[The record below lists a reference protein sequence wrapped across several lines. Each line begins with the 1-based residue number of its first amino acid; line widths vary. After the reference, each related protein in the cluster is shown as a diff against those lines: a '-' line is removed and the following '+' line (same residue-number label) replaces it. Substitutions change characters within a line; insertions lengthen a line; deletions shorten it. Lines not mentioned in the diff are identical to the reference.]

1 MQSNVTS
8 PDFND
13 ERLKYIYLSARLGT
27 MRAAADALGVAPSS
41 VSRQIAQLER
51 FLGLP
56 LVQKRSRSVKLT
68 QAGEHVVAYYRERL
82 SQKEFLVGQLD
93 DLKGL
98 RTGHYTLAVGEGF
111 ISKVLL
117 STVQS
122 FTKDF
127 PGVSLDIITAASP
140 EVMEMV
146 CEDLAHLGIV
156 FDPPEEDPR
165 VSARISVPQPM
176 KLMVPSNHP
185 LAAKESVKLVDL
197 VNVPL
202 ILPKKAIRLKE
213 LLRKAEV
220 EGGSEISLLPNI
232 TTNSLLFIREY
243 AKAGFAATIMPEIAM
258 VDELDAGY
266 LVAVPLDHEVL
277 SNTNVHVVTRFGR
290 HLPKA
295 IQILLNLLSNT
306 MSRWLAS
313 HEVTDH

>member
-1 MQSNVTS
+1 MQSNVNS

-41 VSRQIAQLER
+41 VSRQITQLER
-51 FLGLP
+51 YLGLP

-98 RTGHYTLAVGEGF
+98 RTGHYTVAVGEAF

-117 STVQS
+117 STVRS

-146 CEDLAHLGIV
+146 CEDSAHLGIV

-165 VSARISVPQPM
+165 ISARLSVPQPM
-176 KLMVPSNHP
+176 KLMVPSKHP
-185 LAAKESVKLVDL
+185 LAAKKSVKLAEL

-202 ILPKKAIRLKE
+202 IVPKQAVRLKE
-213 LLRKAEV
+213 LLRKAVV
-220 EGGSEISLLPNI
+220 EGEREISLLPNI
-232 TTNSLLFIREY
+232 TTNSLLFIREC
-243 AKAGFAATIMPEIAM
+243 AKAGYAATIMPEIAM

-266 LVAVPLDHEVL
+266 VVAVRLDHEVL
-277 SNTNVHVVTRFGR
+277 SNTNIHVVTRLGR